1 MEIHVVLRVSTMIT
15 PTYSGMH
22 RNMKPGGLA
31 TEFWQEIMAF
41 QRLPRS
47 RAAAHPDGIH
57 NPTAKKSGTSS
68 LSGFIAA
75 DS

>member
-1 MEIHVVLRVSTMIT
+1 
-15 PTYSGMH
+15 
-22 RNMKPGGLA
+22 MKPGGLA

-41 QRLPRS
+41 QRLPRC